1 VHWPD
6 LGYAAAYADSYQVF
20 RRLQDDGTTSPAGSR
35 EWGICTEC
43 GMGRV
48 QPGDVPTLL
57 NLHRTI
63 LDTHGGNR

>member
-1 VHWPD
+1 MHWPD

-48 QPGDVPTLL
+48 AREDVPVLL
-57 NLHRTI
+57 DRYREI
-63 LDTHGGNR
+63 IASG